1 MPIQK
6 IVLPM
11 ALDTTDLRIQHA
23 MLKEFRTLLP
33 YYKTYAGR
41 YAMGFLFLFITDAG
55 QLYLPQLIRS
65 VIDHVSAGNVDLSL
79 VGMKVLF
86 MVGIAF
92 LVAVGRFGWRYYIH
106 GASRKIEKRL
116 RARLFGHLLT
126 LSPSFYGRIST
137 GDLMARA
144 TGDMHHV
151 RMASGMGFVALFD
164 GLFMTLFII
173 AIIVFQFPQLALIVL
188 APFPLITLQVLGMGR
203 FLGRLFKAVQEG
215 YASLSSHVQEA
226 LSGILVLKAFV
237 REDSNLKVF
246 SGKNEDYK
254 RRNLALVRL
263 WGFAFPMIHFLGGIV
278 TLLLLRFGG
287 MSVLEGGM
295 SPGDFV
301 AAMSYL
307 AMLIW
312 PMLGMGFTVNML
324 ERGGASLARINAI
337 LREEPEIRSPEEGVC
352 CPQAG
357 PIEVR
362 DLSFTYPGS
371 SVPALRNVSFTVH
384 PGQTLGILGR
394 TGSGKSTLIRLLP
407 RLLDTPPGTVFISGR
422 DVREYEL
429 SSLRS
434 SFGIVPQET
443 FLFSSTLSDNIA
455 FGVDDAPREAV
466 EAAAEASTISRD
478 IRLFPHGYETE
489 VGERGITLSGGQK
502 QRIAISRAL
511 LTRPEILVFDDALA
525 SVDTSTEESILEGFI
540 DLRRGKTNILISHRV
555 STLKFAD
562 HIIVL
567 DEGAIVQ
574 AGTHEELIAREG
586 FYAEIA
592 NLQRLE
598 EEESA

>member
-1 MPIQK
+1 
-6 IVLPM
+6 
-11 ALDTTDLRIQHA
+11 

-33 YYKTYAGR
+33 YYKAYAGR

-55 QLYLPQLIRS
+55 QLFLPQLIRS
-65 VIDHVSAGNVDLSL
+65 LIDHISAGNVDLVW
-79 VGMKVLF
+79 VGKMVLL

-106 GASRKIEKRL
+106 GASRKIEKKL
-116 RARLFGHLLT
+116 RSRLFGHLLT
-126 LSPSFYGRIST
+126 LSPSFYGRSST

-173 AIIVFQFPQLALIVL
+173 AIIVFQFPHLALIVL

-215 YASLSSHVQEA
+215 YAALSSHVQEA

-287 MSVLEGGM
+287 LSVLEGGM

-324 ERGGASLARINAI
+324 ERGGAALARINAI
-337 LREEPEIRSPEEGVC
+337 LREEPEIRSPDEGVC
-352 CPQAG
+352 CPQSGA
-357 PIEVR
+357 IEVR

-371 SVPALRNVSFTVH
+371 LVPALRNVSFRVH

-407 RLLDTPPGTVFISGR
+407 RLLDTPPGTVYIAGR

-434 SFGIVPQET
+434 TFGIVPQET

-525 SVDTSTEESILEGFI
+525 AVDTSTEESILEGFI
-540 DLRRGKTNILISHRV
+540 ELRRGKTNILISHRV

-567 DEGAIVQ
+567 DEGVIVQ
-574 AGTHEELIAREG
+574 SGTHDELIGQEG

>member
-1 MPIQK
+1 
-6 IVLPM
+6 
-11 ALDTTDLRIQHA
+11 
-23 MLKEFRTLLP
+23 MLKEFRTLFP

-55 QLYLPQLIRS
+55 QLYLPQLIRL
-65 VIDHVSAGNVDLSL
+65 VIDHISAGAVDLPW
-79 VGMKVLF
+79 VGMMVLA
-86 MVGIAF
+86 MIGVAF
-92 LVAVGRFGWRYYIH
+92 LVALGRFGWRYYIH

-116 RARLFGHLLT
+116 RSRLFGHLLT
-126 LSPSFYGRIST
+126 LSPSFYGRSST

-173 AIIVFQFPQLALIVL
+173 TIIVIQFPQLALIVL

-215 YASLSSHVQEA
+215 YAALSSHVQEA

-263 WGFAFPMIHFLGGIV
+263 WGFAFPMISFLGGVV

-295 SPGDFV
+295 SAGDFV

-307 AMLIW
+307 GMLIW

-324 ERGGASLARINAI
+324 ERGGAALARINAV
-337 LREEPEIRSPEEGVC
+337 LREEPEIRSPVNGLC
-352 CPQAG
+352 CPREGA
-357 PIEVR
+357 IEVR
-362 DLSFTYPGS
+362 NLSFTYPGS
-371 SVPALRNVSFTVH
+371 AVPSLRDVSFTVEA
-384 PGQTLGILGR
+384 GQTLGILGR
-394 TGSGKSTLIRLLP
+394 TGAGKSTLIRLLP
-407 RLLDTPPGTVFISGR
+407 RLLGTPPGTVFIAGR
-422 DVREYEL
+422 DVRDYEL

-434 SFGIVPQET
+434 AFGVVPQET
-443 FLFSSTLSDNIA
+443 FLFSAVLSDNIA
-455 FGVDDAPREAV
+455 FGIDDAPREAI

-478 IRLFPHGYETE
+478 VRLFPKGYETE

-511 LTRPEILVFDDALA
+511 ITQPEILIFDDALA
-525 SVDTSTEESILEGFI
+525 AVDTSTEESILDGFI
-540 DLRRGKTNILISHRV
+540 ELRKGKTNILISHRV

-562 HIIVL
+562 YIVVL

-574 AGTHEELIAREG
+574 SGTHEELIGQEG